1 MRYIVCIKC
10 IYAGVHSSS
19 CSYLSIESTTHWDTK
34 GWWNLYLYYWH
45 SWPLASVKKSVLDRD
60 LSFLD
65 PVNYIFL
72 QSVLLHV
79 ILEQL
84 QSDYLSD
91 FGLSQPGSYTV
102 AL

>member
-1 MRYIVCIKC
+1 M
-10 IYAGVHSSS
+10 
-19 CSYLSIESTTHWDTK
+19 
-34 GWWNLYLYYWH
+34 
-45 SWPLASVKKSVLDRD
+45 KKSVVDRD

-65 PVNYIFL
+65 PVNYSFL

-84 QSDYLSD
+84 QSDYFSD

>member
-1 MRYIVCIKC
+1 M
-10 IYAGVHSSS
+10 
-19 CSYLSIESTTHWDTK
+19 
-34 GWWNLYLYYWH
+34 
-45 SWPLASVKKSVLDRD
+45 KKSVLDRD